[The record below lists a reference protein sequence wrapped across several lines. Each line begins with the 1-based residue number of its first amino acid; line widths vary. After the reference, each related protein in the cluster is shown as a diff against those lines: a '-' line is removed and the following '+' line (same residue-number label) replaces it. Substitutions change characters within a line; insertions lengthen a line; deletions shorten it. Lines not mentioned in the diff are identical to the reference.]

1 MIFLQKYFDFSV
13 FYIRFVTLFKRKLHY
28 FGEQSGV
35 KIKKIKKS
43 FKKIWRLK
51 KSLYLCSPKSVN
63 ELI

>member
-35 KIKKIKKS
+35 KIKKNKKIFQKSLEIKKRFVTLQS
-43 FKKIWRLK
+43 
-51 KSLYLCSPKSVN
+51 
-63 ELI
+63 

>member
-13 FYIRFVTLFKRKLHY
+13 FYIRFVTLFKRKLRY

-43 FKKIWRLK
+43 FKKVWRLK
-51 KSLYLCSPKSVN
+51 KGS
-63 ELI
+63 